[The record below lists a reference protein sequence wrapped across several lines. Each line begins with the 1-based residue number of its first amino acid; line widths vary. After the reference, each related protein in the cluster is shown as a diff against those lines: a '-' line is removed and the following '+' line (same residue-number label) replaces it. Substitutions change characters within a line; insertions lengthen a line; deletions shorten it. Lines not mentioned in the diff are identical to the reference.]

1 MLAQMYFSM
10 IECTKHDWHSAQKD
24 VLQHRR
30 DTAGTFIF
38 IREIRVGV
46 LLDFG
51 RSVCFIAFFIRF
63 SRFFSKNTNQF
74 RREVM
79 EIQNGTAVDAAI
91 ATLFCNG
98 LISVHSLGMGG
109 GFMMTIYE
117 RKNKRIVTIDAKE
130 AAPILTESELY
141 NGNVNKTY
149 IGGLGIAVPGQLKG
163 LYKAKELFGNPQVP
177 I

>member
-1 MLAQMYFSM
+1 
-10 IECTKHDWHSAQKD
+10 
-24 VLQHRR
+24 
-30 DTAGTFIF
+30 
-38 IREIRVGV
+38 
-46 LLDFG
+46 
-51 RSVCFIAFFIRF
+51 
-63 SRFFSKNTNQF
+63 
-74 RREVM
+74 M

-163 LYKAKELFGNPQVP
+163 LHKAKELFGNPQVFK
-177 I
+177 IFSFRASH